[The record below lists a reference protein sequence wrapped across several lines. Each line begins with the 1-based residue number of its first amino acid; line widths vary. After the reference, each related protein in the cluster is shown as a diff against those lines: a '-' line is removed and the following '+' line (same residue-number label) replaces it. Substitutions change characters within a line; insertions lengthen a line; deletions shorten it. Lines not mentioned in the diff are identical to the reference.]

1 MLHVCFPPPSFF
13 NARADGLAGKGVF
26 PDTTAVNY
34 SDPGLLGTLTYHV
47 VSGEFGN
54 EVATFPNTTIGRT
67 YLSAPDCVMLEGN
80 KSQVLAWSHY
90 SSDNATHILNQ
101 KYVTS

>member
-1 MLHVCFPPPSFF
+1 
-13 NARADGLAGKGVF
+13 
-26 PDTTAVNY
+26 VNY

-54 EVATFPNTTIGRT
+54 EVANFPNTTIGRT
-67 YLSAPDCVMLEGN
+67 YLSAPDRVMLEGN

-101 KYVTS
+101 KYVTV